1 MKKLLILL
9 FIIVASFSL
18 FASGATEDGGYKD
31 VTNTAFKPMLSN
43 DPGSLA
49 YKLHTNPASLVR
61 NKLVVQLPSVAIEG
75 YNIADAIS
83 QRSVAEAV
91 SRLMK
96 FNFNT
101 ADLVRLGVGMV
112 ENVGSGNNRVLGV
125 NIQAGAAIKRFAFGL
140 DVVLN
145 ANTMPSFRKGTE
157 IPIGSDNENYELQG
171 LGKTA
176 IVPVV
181 DIAATLAY
189 GTRVYDSDSM
199 TVDAGISV
207 RAIRRLY
214 MEQLDASSV
223 VNKGMEINN
232 KATRGGFAFPV
243 DLNVEFGVFGDN
255 LKASISATNL
265 NGYFY
270 MQKYG
275 NYKDALSM
283 KNGNSKYTVYTP
295 WSLNLEL
302 ELSHSWKLF
311 EPRLSVRFD
320 DIVGFFKYK
329 FAINKLMYPRKEI
342 LRHLSF
348 RADIA
353 LVKFIRINAAYKQG
367 YLEFGGALDF
377 YGNTIEL
384 SYGYH
389 EAGENYGEKP
399 VDTLT
404 LRIKLGFDKK

>member
-1 MKKLLILL
+1 MKRLLILF
-9 FIIVASFSL
+9 FILTVSFSL

-31 VTNTAFKPMLSN
+31 VTNTAFKPMLSA
-43 DPGSLA
+43 DPGSLS
-49 YKLHTNPASLVR
+49 YKLNTNPASLSR
-61 NKLVVQLPSVAIEG
+61 NKLIVQFPSVAIEG

-96 FNFNT
+96 FKFNT

-112 ENVGSGNNRVLGV
+112 EKVGSGYNSVLGV
-125 NIQAGAAIKRFAFGL
+125 NIQAGAAINHFAFAF
-140 DVVLN
+140 DAVLN
-145 ANTMPSFRKGTE
+145 AKTMPAFVQGTE
-157 IPIGSDNENYELQG
+157 IPIGTGDNYDHQG
-171 LGKTA
+171 LAETA
-176 IVPVV
+176 VVPVV

-189 GTRVYDSDSM
+189 GTRVYDTDKI

-214 MEQLDASSV
+214 MEQLSASSI
-223 VNKGMEINN
+223 VNSGSLDIKNH
-232 KATRGGFAFPV
+232 ATRGGFAFPL
-243 DLNVEFGVFGDN
+243 DLNIEFGVFGGN
-255 LKASISATNL
+255 LKASLSATNL

-270 MQKYG
+270 MQKYA
-275 NYKDALSM
+275 NYKDALSN
-283 KNGNSKYTVYTP
+283 KNGDGKYTVYTP
-295 WSLNLEL
+295 WSLNFGL
-302 ELSHSWKLF
+302 ELSHSWPMF

-320 DIVGFFKYK
+320 DIVGFFRSK
-329 FAINKLMYPRKEI
+329 FALYNLMMPEREI
-342 LRHLSF
+342 LRHLTF

-353 LVKFIRINAAYKQG
+353 LVKFIRINAAFKQG

-377 YGNTIEL
+377 YGNTFEI

-389 EAGENYGEKP
+389 EAGLNYGLKP